1 MKHAI
6 YYENSFGR
14 NDGSPLYYFNVLK
27 NELKLNVKH
36 LAPHGDTAQFGKF
49 DYHWWID
56 WGEDGLPWKEWEIP
70 KDGGRTIYVGSD
82 THLGKDYRFKKAE
95 KFDYVFFNQKDAVD
109 EYNKTH
115 DNKAMWLPHA
125 AEPKAYPNIN
135 IIKKYDVGFVGHVQE
150 TPNYNGITR
159 VDALDRLFKEFPN
172 FYYGSRHPG
181 FPDKN
186 LFEDAAKKF
195 SMSKIV
201 FNISIKD
208 DINMRCF
215 ETLSTGSF
223 LLTNWIPTLSDLFED
238 GKHLVTYKTLDEM
251 VEKVKYYLE
260 HEDEREK
267 IAKAGYDEFISKH
280 TYKHRID
287 KIHDVIW
294 TTSWSS
300 FL

>member
-6 YYENSFGR
+6 WYENSFGR

-27 NELKLNVKH
+27 SQLKVDIKH
-36 LAPHGDTAQFGKF
+36 LAPHGDTSLFGKF

-56 WGEDGLPWKEWEIP
+56 WGEDGLPWKEWELP
-70 KDGGRTIYVGSD
+70 KDGGKTIYVASD
-82 THLGKDYRFKKAE
+82 THLGKEYRFKKAE
-95 KFDYVFFNQKDAVD
+95 KFDYVFFNQKDAVE

-115 DNKAMWLPHA
+115 KNKAIWLPHA
-125 AEPKAYPNIN
+125 AEPKAYPNIS
-135 IIKKYDVGFVGHVQE
+135 IIKKYDVGFVGHVQD
-150 TPNYNGITR
+150 TANYNGLTR

-172 FYYGSRHPG
+172 FYYGSRHPA
-181 FPDKN
+181 FTEKN

-195 SMSKIV
+195 SLSKIV

-208 DINMRCF
+208 DINMRVF

-223 LLTNWIPTLSDLFED
+223 ILTNWIPTLGELFED

-260 HEDEREK
+260 HDDERER
-267 IAKAGYDEFISKH
+267 IAQAGYDEFINKH
-280 TYKHRID
+280 TYAHRVN
-287 KIHDVIW
+287 KIMDIVKV
-294 TTSWSS
+294 
-300 FL
+300 